1 MSSVDS
7 YITECERMIARAN
20 IVKRHYPDAEL
31 RDVLPDKH
39 RVWSA
44 EGARPN
50 ANGVDIL
57 IGKNS
62 FGQPAAFFCPY
73 HEIREREGEDNEIRV
88 RVYTDWPQKV
98 EDWDMAE
105 RIRRD
110 PDLLGAVLTALR
122 RER

>member
-7 YITECERMIARAN
+7 YITECKRMIERAN
-20 IVKRHYPDAEL
+20 IVKRHYPDTEL
-31 RDVLPDKH
+31 RDVLPDEH
-39 RVWSA
+39 RVWCA